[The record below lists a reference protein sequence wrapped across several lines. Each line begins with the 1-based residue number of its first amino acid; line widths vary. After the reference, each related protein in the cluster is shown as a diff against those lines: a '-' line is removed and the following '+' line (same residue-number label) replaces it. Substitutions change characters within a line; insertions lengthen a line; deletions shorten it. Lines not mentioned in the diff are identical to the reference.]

1 MPVHSVYC
9 RQADTCYNI
18 SQYGVFHVMVQVYI
32 FYLETK
38 KLYFPLQMVAE
49 SILCRFRKGY
59 IFTEWLII
67 LSLVTA
73 AATSYTV
80 TVVYQLEAGNG
91 VD

>member
-1 MPVHSVYC
+1 
-9 RQADTCYNI
+9 
-18 SQYGVFHVMVQVYI
+18 MVQVYI
-32 FYLETK
+32 LCLETK

-49 SILCRFRKGY
+49 SILCCFHKGY

-67 LSLVTA
+67 LSFTTA

-80 TVVYQLEAGNG
+80 TFVYQFEAGNG